1 VTGAGAEVALVSMPF
16 ADADRPSLQLGL
28 LAAAMAKAGLPVRT
42 VHASLDFASSVG
54 MSAYRILA
62 SHRGRQFG
70 DWLFSV
76 AAFGADAPD
85 PDGQILEAFRSELPP
100 LDLLDLRD
108 RVVPAF
114 LDSLADDPAWAS
126 DRFIGFTTTFQQN
139 AASFALARRLKERY
153 PGIVTIFGGANFDS
167 PMGAEYHRCLP
178 YVDHFIAGPGE
189 VALPLLIGRL
199 TGVAVPSISEISL
212 IPDYDEYF
220 ARAERLG
227 MLDRETVLLPFESSR
242 GCWWG
247 AKHHCTFC
255 GLNGET
261 MRYRSKAPERV
272 LAELDTLAR
281 RYRTF
286 RFEAVDNILD
296 PGYLS
301 TVMPAL
307 TTGGYDLFYEVKA
320 NLSRADL
327 RLLARAGV
335 RRLQPGLESLNSR
348 VLRLMRKGVR
358 AAQNVCLLKWARYY
372 DIDIAWNLLWGFPG
386 ETADDY
392 AAQAAAVP
400 SLAHLQPP
408 GSADRI
414 WLERFSPLFAE
425 AAQPEPEP
433 SYRYV
438 YPSSVDLSRAAYFF
452 EWPSPLDESVYA
464 GVRSAVARWTGCWS
478 AGERPTLT
486 YRAIPGLLQIQDR
499 RPGFARGTYTFPDP
513 VAAIYLAC
521 DERPR
526 SVAGVAGELDLPASL
541 IDRAVAELT
550 ARGLLFRDEDRAIG
564 LALPAISGR

>member
-1 VTGAGAEVALVSMPF
+1 MTAAGAPVVLVSMPF

-28 LAAAMAKAGLPVRT
+28 LKVAVEKAGFPVRT
-42 VHASLDFASSVG
+42 VHASLDFASMVG
-54 MSAYRILA
+54 MSAYRLLA
-62 SHRGRQFG
+62 AHRGRQFG

-76 AAFGADAPD
+76 AAFGSAAPD
-85 PDGQILEAFRSELPP
+85 PGGSILADFRSELPP
-100 LDLLDLRD
+100 LDLADLRS

-114 LDSLADDPAWAS
+114 LDALADDPAWHAAL
-126 DRFIGFTTTFQQN
+126 FVGFTSTFQQN
-139 AASFALARRLKERY
+139 VASFALARRLKERY
-153 PGIVTIFGGANFDS
+153 PGIVTIFGGANFDGA
-167 PMGAEYHRCLP
+167 MGAEYHRALSC
-178 YVDHFIAGPGE
+178 VDHFVSGPGE
-189 VALPLLIGRL
+189 SALPLLLG
-199 TGVAVPSISEISL
+199 GSPSGDISD
-212 IPDYDEYF
+212 IPDFDEYF
-220 ARAERLG
+220 ERAERLG
-227 MLDRETVLLPFESSR
+227 ILDRESVLLPFESSR

-247 AKHHCTFC
+247 EKHHCTFC

-281 RYRTF
+281 RHRTF

-296 PGYLS
+296 PRYLT

-307 TTGGYDLFYEVKA
+307 TGSGYDLFYEVKA

-327 RLLARAGV
+327 RLLAQAGV
-335 RRLQPGLESLNSR
+335 RRLQPGLESLSSR

-392 AAQAAAVP
+392 SAQAAAIP

-425 AAQPEPEP
+425 AVSPEPEP

-464 GVRSAVARWTGCWS
+464 GVRSAVDLWNEHWP
-478 AGERPTLT
+478 ERPTLT

-513 VAAIYLAC
+513 VAAVYLAC

-526 SVAGVAGELDLPASL
+526 SVAGLSGQLDLPASL
-541 IDRAVAELT
+541 VERTLAELAT
-550 ARGLLFRDEDRAIG
+550 RGLVFLDEDRAIG
-564 LALPAISGR
+564 LAVPAIPGR

>member
-1 VTGAGAEVALVSMPF
+1 VTAAGAPVVLVSMPF

-28 LAAAMAKAGLPVRT
+28 LTAAAPFPVRT
-42 VHASLDFASSVG
+42 VHASLDFAALVG
-54 MSAYRILA
+54 MPAYRMLA
-62 SHRGRQFG
+62 AHRGRQFG

-76 AAFGADAPD
+76 AAFGSSAPD
-85 PDGQILEAFRSELPP
+85 PDGSILADFRAELPP
-100 LDLLDLRD
+100 LDLLELRS

-114 LDSLADDPAWAS
+114 LDSLAADPAWAS
-126 DRFIGFTTTFQQN
+126 AQFVGFSTTFQQN
-139 AASFALARRLKERY
+139 VASVALARLLKAKY
-153 PGIVTIFGGANFDS
+153 PRIVTIFGGANYEGS
-167 PMGAEYHRCLP
+167 MGVEYHRALDC
-178 YVDHFIAGPGE
+178 VDHFIAGPGE
-189 VALPLLIGRL
+189 VALPALIGRL
-199 TGVAVPSISEISL
+199 AGAPVPAASAVST
-212 IPDYDEYF
+212 IPDFDDYF
-220 ARAERLG
+220 ERAERLG
-227 MLDRETVLLPFESSR
+227 LLDPESVLLPFESSR

-247 AKHHCTFC
+247 EKHHCTFC

-261 MRYRSKAPERV
+261 MRYRSKPPSLV
-272 LAELDTLAR
+272 LDELSTLAR

-296 PGYLS
+296 PRYLT
-301 TVMPAL
+301 TVLPAL
-307 TTGGYDLFYEVKA
+307 TSAGYDLFYEVKA

-335 RRLQPGLESLNSR
+335 RRLQPGLESLSSR

-386 ETADDY
+386 ESADDY
-392 AAQAAAVP
+392 AAQTAVIP

-408 GSADRI
+408 ESADRI

-425 AAQPEPEP
+425 AVAPEPEP

-438 YPSSVDLSRAAYFF
+438 YPPSVDLSRAAYFF
-452 EWPSPLDESVYA
+452 EWPAPLDDAVYA
-464 GVRSAVARWTGCWS
+464 GVRTAVDLWKEHWPARP
-478 AGERPTLT
+478 ALT

-526 SVAGVAGELDLPASL
+526 SVAAIAREAGVSEELGQRT
-541 IDRAVAELT
+541 IAELA
-550 ARGLLFRDEDRAIG
+550 ARGLVFLDEDRAIG
-564 LALPAISGR
+564 LALPAIAGR

>member
-1 VTGAGAEVALVSMPF
+1 VVLVSMPF

-28 LAAAMAKAGLPVRT
+28 LKVAVEKAGFPVRT
-42 VHASLDFASSVG
+42 LHASLDFASMVG
-54 MSAYRILA
+54 MSAYRMLA
-62 SHRGRQFG
+62 AHRGRQFG

-76 AAFGADAPD
+76 AAFGSDAPD
-85 PDGQILEAFRSELPP
+85 PAGSILEEFRSELPP
-100 LDLLDLRD
+100 LDLLDLRC

-114 LDSLADDPAWAS
+114 LDALADDPVWQAA
-126 DRFIGFTTTFQQN
+126 RFVGFTSTFQQN
-139 AASFALARRLKERY
+139 VASFALARRLKERY
-153 PGIVTIFGGANFDS
+153 PGIVTIFGGANFDGV
-167 PMGAEYHRCLP
+167 MGAEYHRAFSC
-178 YVDHFIAGPGE
+178 VDHFVSGPGE
-189 VALPLLIGRL
+189 TALPLLLGGSPLPDISD
-199 TGVAVPSISEISL
+199 VP
-212 IPDYDEYF
+212 DFDEYF
-220 ARAERLG
+220 ARAARLG
-227 MLDRETVLLPFESSR
+227 ILDRESVLLPFESSR

-247 AKHHCTFC
+247 EKHHCTFC

-261 MRYRSKAPERV
+261 MRYRSKPPEKV

-296 PGYLS
+296 PRYLT
-301 TVMPAL
+301 TVLPAL
-307 TTGGYDLFYEVKA
+307 TSAGYDLFYEVKA

-335 RRLQPGLESLNSR
+335 RRLQPGLESLSSR

-372 DIDIAWNLLWGFPG
+372 DIDVAWNLLWGFPG

-392 AAQAAAVP
+392 ATQAAVIP

-414 WLERFSPLFAE
+414 WLERFSPLFADAVE
-425 AAQPEPEP
+425 PEPEP

-438 YPSSVDLSRAAYFF
+438 YPPSVDLSKAAYFF
-452 EWPSPLDESVYA
+452 AWPSPLDDTVYA
-464 GVRSAVARWTGCWS
+464 GVRSAVGRWNDHWA
-478 AGERPTLT
+478 AGDRPALT
-486 YRAIPGLLQIQDR
+486 YRAIPGLLQIEDR
-499 RPGFARGTYTFPDP
+499 RPAFPRGTYTFPDP

-526 SVAGVAGELDLPASL
+526 SVA
-541 IDRAVAELT
+541 AVAREAGVPEKIGQDAIAELA
-550 ARGLLFRDEDRAIG
+550 ARGLVFLDEDRAIG
-564 LALPAISGR
+564 LAVPAISGR

>member
-1 VTGAGAEVALVSMPF
+1 MSPAGASVVLVSMPF

-28 LAAAMAKAGLPVRT
+28 LKVAVEKAGFAVRT
-42 VHASLDFASSVG
+42 MHASLDFASLVG
-54 MSAYRILA
+54 MSAYRMLA
-62 SHRGRQFG
+62 AHRGRQFG

-76 AAFGADAPD
+76 AAFGRGAPD
-85 PDGQILEAFRSELPP
+85 PAGSIVADFGSEVPP
-100 LDLLDLRD
+100 LDLLELRD
-108 RVVPAF
+108 RVVPSF
-114 LDSLADDPAWAS
+114 LDSLAGDPAWRAAQ
-126 DRFIGFTTTFQQN
+126 FVGFTTTFQQN
-139 AASFALARRLKERY
+139 VASFALARRLKERY
-153 PGIVTIFGGANFDS
+153 PGIVTVFGGANFDGV
-167 PMGAEYHRCLP
+167 MGAEYHRALSC
-178 YVDHFIAGPGE
+178 VDHFVSGPGE
-189 VALPLLIGRL
+189 AALPLLLG
-199 TGVAVPSISEISL
+199 APPSDISG
-212 IPDYDEYF
+212 IPDFDEYF
-220 ARAERLG
+220 ERAERLG
-227 MLDRETVLLPFESSR
+227 LLDRESVLLPYESSR

-247 AKHHCTFC
+247 EKHHCTFC

-261 MRYRSKAPERV
+261 MRYRSKPPEQV

-296 PGYLS
+296 PRYLT

-307 TTGGYDLFYEVKA
+307 TSAGYDLFYEVKA

-335 RRLQPGLESLNSR
+335 RRLQPGLESLSSR

-392 AAQAAAVP
+392 SAQAAAIP

-425 AAQPEPEP
+425 AVSPEPEP

-452 EWPSPLDESVYA
+452 EWPSPLDDAVYT
-464 GVRSAVARWTGCWS
+464 GVRSAVGLWNSNWAS
-478 AGERPTLT
+478 LERPTLT

-499 RPGFARGTYTFPDP
+499 RPAFPRGTYTFPDP

-526 SVAGVAGELDLPASL
+526 SVAAIAREAGVSEKMGQNA
-541 IDRAVAELT
+541 IAELA
-550 ARGLLFRDEDRAIG
+550 ARGLLFLDEDRAIG
-564 LALPAISGR
+564 LAVPAVPGR